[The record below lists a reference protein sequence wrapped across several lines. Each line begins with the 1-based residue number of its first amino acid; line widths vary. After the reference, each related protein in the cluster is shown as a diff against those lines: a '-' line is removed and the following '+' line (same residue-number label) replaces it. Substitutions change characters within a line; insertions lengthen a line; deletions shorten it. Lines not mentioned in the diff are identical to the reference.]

1 MCPRDL
7 PAGRKLGRKA
17 QTGSNS
23 FNHQAPLQS
32 HISAQNKTW
41 GRQKSHLM
49 FSLRKE
55 EEKPGIFFSLAAMV
69 FIFHQIN
76 SSLGSGCRQTPSLP
90 ARCHVCLRMW
100 QCVGVWVLFCF
111 LHRLCRPSP
120 ALADRSLR
128 GSAQLHYPAGWTS
141 HSSCY
146 SLVQGYSPPP
156 RTSRNNACS
165 HPSSL
170 GAAELPLPV
179 PLRRCLCQGGFCRVL
194 AWLCPLGQHQAG
206 HQRSLPAGKHLS
218 QKEGICLSMPGPT
231 DALF

>member
-41 GRQKSHLM
+41 PRQKSHLM
-49 FSLRKE
+49 FSLRKAK
-55 EEKPGIFFSLAAMV
+55 EKPGIFSLAAMV

-76 SSLGSGCRQTPSLP
+76 SSLDSGCRQTPSLP

-120 ALADRSLR
+120 ALADRSLH

-141 HSSCY
+141 HSSGY
-146 SLVQGYSPPP
+146 SLVQGHSPPP

-165 HPSSL
+165 YPSPSEKVPVWRGRCQGWVL
-170 GAAELPLPV
+170 QGAAMPV
-179 PLRRCLCQGGFCRVL
+179 PWDSTKQGTS
-194 AWLCPLGQHQAG
+194 AA
-206 HQRSLPAGKHLS
+206 S
-218 QKEGICLSMPGPT
+218 QQESASHKRKES
-231 DALF
+231 A

>member
-41 GRQKSHLM
+41 PRQKSHLM
-49 FSLRKE
+49 FSLRKAK
-55 EEKPGIFFSLAAMV
+55 EKPGIFSLAAMV

-76 SSLGSGCRQTPSLP
+76 SSLDSGCRQTPSLP

-120 ALADRSLR
+120 ALADRSLH

-141 HSSCY
+141 HSSGY
-146 SLVQGYSPPP
+146 SLVQGHSPPP

-165 HPSSL
+165 YPS
-170 GAAELPLPV
+170 
-179 PLRRCLCQGGFCRVL
+179 PLRRCLCGGEGAKVGCCRVL
-194 AWLCPLGQHQAG
+194 PWLCPWDSTKQGT
-206 HQRSLPAGKHLS
+206 STVS
-218 QKEGICLSMPGPT
+218 QQESASHKRKES
-231 DALF
+231 A